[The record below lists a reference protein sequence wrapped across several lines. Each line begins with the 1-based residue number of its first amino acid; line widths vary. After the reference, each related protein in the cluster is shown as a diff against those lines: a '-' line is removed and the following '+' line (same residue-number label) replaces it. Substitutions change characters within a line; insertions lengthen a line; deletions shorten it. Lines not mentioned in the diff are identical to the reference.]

1 MHLSEGKMSDI
12 YIGRLVSS
20 NALEHHGILGMKWG
34 VRKDQSSGS
43 RLRTAAKI
51 ASPVGYAIGKGSVK
65 AARAIGKTG
74 TKAANRA
81 KQGKEKW
88 DAGRPARIEKKRQ
101 KALSVTSSARYTYK
115 QRKHLSDAE
124 LRSRINRLN
133 MEGQLKDLSRSDR
146 RSPDFTMISTG
157 RHAAKKA
164 LGMYGAKVAVTAAFG
179 KEAGAFIKPKK

>member
-1 MHLSEGKMSDI
+1 MNDDRYLIHYGVK
-12 YIGRLVSS
+12 
-20 NALEHHGILGMKWG
+20 GMKWG

-74 TKAANRA
+74 TKAASRA

-124 LRSRINRLN
+124 LRSRINRLS
-133 MEGQLKDLSRSDR
+133 MEKQLKDLSRTDSL
-146 RSPDFTMISTG
+146 SPDFIMLKSG
-157 RHAAKKA
+157 SSAARKA
-164 LGMYGAKVAVTAAFG
+164 LGMYGAKVLVTNIAG
-179 KEAGAFIKPKK
+179 PEAGAFIKPKK